1 MATLDR
7 PQTNGA
13 VEKLAEELHQL
24 EREENAL
31 AERTDG
37 VEWKQWVAIALS
49 TFALGVALFAAVIA
63 LTNDD
68 DNGTQTPAP
77 APQPTAG
84 MPGGMHD
91 GSGGGAAAAARTVSV
106 ELGEMYVKPSMR
118 SISAGKV
125 TFTAQNMGKLEHE
138 LMVEPAPIKFDAPGK
153 PTEDAATGM
162 IEDMG
167 PGGHGKMS
175 MRLKPGKY
183 VLFCNVPGHYA
194 AGQRTTFTVTES

>member
-24 EREENAL
+24 EREEHTL
-31 AERTDG
+31 EERTAG

-49 TFALGVALFAAVIA
+49 TLALAIALFAAIIA

-77 APQPTAG
+77 APQPTASI
-84 MPGGMHD
+84 PGGMHD
-91 GSGGGAAAAARTVSV
+91 GSGGSTAAARTVSV
-106 ELGEMYVKPSMR
+106 ELGDMYVKPSMS
-118 SISAGKV
+118 SISAGEV
-125 TFTAQNMGKLEHE
+125 TFTARNMGKVEHE

-162 IEDMG
+162 IEDMA
-167 PGGHGKMS
+167 PGAQGKMT
-175 MRLKPGKY
+175 MHLKPGRY